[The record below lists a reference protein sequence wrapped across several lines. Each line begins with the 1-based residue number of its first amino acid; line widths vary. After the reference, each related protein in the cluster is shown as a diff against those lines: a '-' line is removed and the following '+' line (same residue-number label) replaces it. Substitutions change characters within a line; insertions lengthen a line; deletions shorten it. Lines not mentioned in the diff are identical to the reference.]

1 MKEVLQGGTANARKL
16 ATFTFIGFAVA
27 FSFLAGCCIRWL
39 VVLGVALILRYSL
52 GYLALLSC

>member
-1 MKEVLQGGTANARKL
+1 MKEVLQGGAANARKL

-39 VVLGVALILRYSL
+39 VVLGVEQITEARTRWR
-52 GYLALLSC
+52 GAAD

>member
-1 MKEVLQGGTANARKL
+1 MKEILQGAPANARKL

-39 VVLGVALILRYSL
+39 VVLGAALILRYCL
-52 GYLALLSC
+52 GYLVLLSC